1 MVTVRFILW
10 VVCVCVCVCVCVWC
24 VTLVYRLSSLNVV
37 KRLNE
42 SKWFL
47 VWGLRQ
53 KTYRS
58 LKRAT
63 FCYIG
68 VQIRPRK
75 GRPPGSG
82 CGTLKN
88 IRLADLY
95 AVLLLIYSFTFMSVF
110 GHGRPSQQLL
120 SCCCGEVN
128 TVRFGVRWLRHGR
141 KTKRRYQARWHAGK
155 HDVTGRCFKATS
167 HRSCS
172 LDWSLYRKKCTTVRF
187 KTSRHSSMHRVKWRH
202 ISVVAMR
209 SPFCRSTRRTA
220 CS

>member
-1 MVTVRFILW
+1 MHTRKRTSIPGILLAHRCNSS
-10 VVCVCVCVCVCVWC
+10 VYPMGCVCACVCLSVC
-24 VTLVYRLSSLNVV
+24 VTLVYRLSPLNVV

-75 GRPPGSG
+75 GRPSRKWVWVIEKYSAGWSL
-82 CGTLKN
+82 CS
-88 IRLADLY
+88 
-95 AVLLLIYSFTFMSVF
+95 AVTYLQFYIHVCF
-110 GHGRPSQQLL
+110 RPWSAISQQLL
-120 SCCCGEVN
+120 SCCCGVVN
-128 TVRFGVRWLRHGR
+128 TVRFGVRRLRHGR

-155 HDVTGRCFKATS
+155 HDVTGRCFKATT

-172 LDWSLYRKKCTTVRF
+172 LDWSLYRK
-187 KTSRHSSMHRVKWRH
+187 
-202 ISVVAMR
+202 
-209 SPFCRSTRRTA
+209 
-220 CS
+220 